1 MLGQSKKNI
10 LFFIKLLSLRSK
22 DPNSTE
28 KRWTQRLTHISMN
41 NGEWPNV
48 MKNINYLVNEKAEL
62 VTTILQIITALPDKE
77 TASK

>member
-62 VTTILQIITALPDKE
+62 VTTILQIITALPDI
-77 TASK
+77 ANS